1 MLNRKME
8 KNREFVTADNRLQR
22 TELRAPLNRSV
33 GNIKANSTPYGKWYP
48 YEITTRLRYV
58 YGDQGEKFR
67 C

>member
-33 GNIKANSTPYGKWYP
+33 GNIKGNSTPYGKWYQA
-48 YEITTRLRYV
+48 
-58 YGDQGEKFR
+58 G
-67 C
+67 